1 MNMEMSFTK
10 RIAKMSDDRSMIT
23 IPADLNSHFKP
34 GDLVKVIKL
43 EETDQGQPK
52 QEGES
57 EKTNT

>member
-43 EETDQGQPK
+43 EETDQSQPK
-52 QEGES
+52 QEGKNANS
-57 EKTNT
+57 D